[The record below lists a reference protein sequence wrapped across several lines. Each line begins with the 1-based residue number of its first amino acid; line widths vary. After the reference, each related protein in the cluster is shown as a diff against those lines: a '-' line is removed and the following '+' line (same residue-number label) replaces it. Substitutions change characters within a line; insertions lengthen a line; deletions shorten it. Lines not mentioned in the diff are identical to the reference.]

1 MTDRDPRIKRSTPGE
16 TITSYAFKYSR
27 SFYDFASKKLPELD
41 QYPRDAARGPLL
53 QAAII
58 VATLIQIERRNAGAG
73 RNELHQE
80 VARSFPPSV
89 EHRQLTAIQ
98 DLACELLQAN
108 RHNIP
113 ARSIPSLAAVAS
125 APDSKLVGEIGEWL
139 THAISKKQEL
149 GEADLRV
156 AAAMGKSAWT
166 SATMIAR
173 MLQPKAKP

>member
-1 MTDRDPRIKRSTPGE
+1 MSKTPGVVVTE
-16 TITSYAFKYSR
+16 YAFKYSR
-27 SFYDFASKKLPELD
+27 SFYDFASKTLPELD

-58 VATLIQIERRNAGAG
+58 VATLIQMERRSAGAG
-73 RNELHQE
+73 RNELHQD

-89 EHRQLTAIQ
+89 EHRQLSAIQ

-108 RHNIP
+108 RHNVP
-113 ARSIPSLAAVAS
+113 ARAIPSFASLAG
-125 APDSKLVGEIGEWL
+125 APDAKLVGAIGEWL
-139 THAISKKQEL
+139 AHAVSKKQEL
-149 GEADLRV
+149 GDADLRV

-173 MLQPKAKP
+173 MLQPKPKP

>member
-1 MTDRDPRIKRSTPGE
+1 MSDRDPRIKRSTPGE

-58 VATLIQIERRNAGAG
+58 VATLIQLERKNSGAG

-89 EHRQLTAIQ
+89 EHRQITAIQ

-113 ARSIPSLAAVAS
+113 ARAIPSFASLAG
-125 APDSKLVGEIGEWL
+125 APDTKLVTEIGEWL

-166 SATMIAR
+166 SATMILR
-173 MLQPKAKP
+173 MIQPKSKP

>member
-1 MTDRDPRIKRSTPGE
+1 MPERNPRGQKVPGSIVTD
-16 TITSYAFKYSR
+16 YAFKYSR

-58 VATLIQIERRNAGAG
+58 VAALILLERKNAGAG
-73 RNELHQE
+73 RNELHQD

-108 RHNIP
+108 RHNMP
-113 ARSIPSLAAVAS
+113 ARAIPSFAAIAG
-125 APDSKLVGEIGEWL
+125 APDSKLVTEIGEWL
-139 THAISKKQEL
+139 TRAISKKQEL
-149 GEADLRV
+149 GEADRRV
-156 AAAMGKSAWT
+156 AAAMGRSAWT
-166 SATMIAR
+166 SAAMIAR